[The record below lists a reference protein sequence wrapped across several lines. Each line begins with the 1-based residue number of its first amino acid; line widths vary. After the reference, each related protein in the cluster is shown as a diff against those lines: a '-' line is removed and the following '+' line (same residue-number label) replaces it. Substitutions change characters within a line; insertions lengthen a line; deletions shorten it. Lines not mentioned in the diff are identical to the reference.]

1 MKKIFK
7 IILIISALAPLAVAQ
22 ANGDNLV
29 VEFEQTPLFKEA
41 NFLPGNEV
49 VRWIKVTNNAAES
62 KNIITEAINTSD
74 PDGLGDMLNLVVK
87 KGAQELYNDSLA
99 DFFSAGEVPLSSIS
113 GNGGS
118 AQYDFIISF
127 QNTSNNNYQ
136 GKTIGFDILIGFQ
149 GEEGGGGDDGEN
161 GNGIVYYGGGG
172 GGGANG
178 PPGLSIQN
186 ESVKII
192 EQEQTSVTIA
202 WDTSYLSTSQV
213 IYASDGENHT
223 LNLSDN
229 TGTPPLYG
237 YAHTTAEFDTA
248 VRVVHHSVTINGLI
262 PGTTYYFRAISHGS
276 LAVSYEKTFS
286 TLTSGESAGNVAL
299 GSKIIAGVSGGNG
312 EAERGG
318 EKPDASVE
326 EEKENLTEGIEKNSQ
341 ETIFPEEGAQTSF
354 AGEQMA
360 SVFDSIKGNLI
371 WLIMLIILTAIS
383 MAYFVSKKK
392 KETGIS

>member
-1 MKKIFK
+1 M
-7 IILIISALAPLAVAQ
+7 
-22 ANGDNLV
+22 
-29 VEFEQTPLFKEA
+29 
-41 NFLPGNEV
+41 PGNEV

-62 KNIITEAINTSD
+62 KNIITEAINTSN
-74 PDGLGDMLNLVVK
+74 PDGLGNILNLVVK
-87 KGAQELYNDSLA
+87 KDAEELYNNSLA
-99 DFFSAGEVPLSSIS
+99 NFFSAGEVPLSSIS

-127 QNTSNNNYQ
+127 QNTGNNYQ
-136 GKTIGFDILIGFQ
+136 GKIIGFDILIGFQ
-149 GEEGGGGDDGEN
+149 GEEGGDGDGDGEEN
-161 GNGIVYYGGGG
+161 GNGATPLGGGG

-213 IYASDGENHT
+213 IYASEGEKHT
-223 LNLSDN
+223 LDLGDN
-229 TGTPPLYG
+229 TGNPPLYG
-237 YAHTTAEFDTA
+237 YARTTAEFDTA
-248 VRVVHHSVTINGLI
+248 VRVVHHSVTIGGLT

-286 TLTSGESAGNVAL
+286 TLALGESAGNVAL
-299 GSKIIAGVSGGNG
+299 GSKIVAGVSGGVG

-326 EEKENLTEGIEKNSQ
+326 RERENLIKGTEKIFQ

-354 AGEQMA
+354 ANRQLA
-360 SVFDSIKGNLI
+360 LVLDSIKGNLI
-371 WLIMLIILTAIS
+371 WLIILIILTAIS

-392 KETGIS
+392 KEARTSS